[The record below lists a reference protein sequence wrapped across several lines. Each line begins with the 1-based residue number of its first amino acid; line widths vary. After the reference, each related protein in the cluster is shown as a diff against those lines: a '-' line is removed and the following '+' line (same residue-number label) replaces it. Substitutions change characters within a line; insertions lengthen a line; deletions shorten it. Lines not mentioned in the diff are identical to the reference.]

1 MISWG
6 LSCLSVLGAAGTT
19 LLCAGLLLGLAQ
31 QLWTLRWTLSRDW
44 ASTLPL
50 PKGSMGWPFF
60 GETLHWLV
68 QVSGFIIKQCPF
80 PASSIMHSWFSVH
93 LIRFLTKYSG
103 DFENPTCLAVLFF
116 LRDPM
121 SPSFTLILNSF
132 DYNWGCKAG
141 A

>member
-1 MISWG
+1 M
-6 LSCLSVLGAAGTT
+6 LGAVGTS

-68 QVSGFIIKQCPF
+68 QVSGFTIQQCPLF
-80 PASSIMHSWFSVH
+80 CISHRELLVLSASYKN
-93 LIRFLTKYSG
+93 LIRIRMSLQT
-103 DFENPTCLAVLFF
+103 LA
-116 LRDPM
+116 
-121 SPSFTLILNSF
+121 I
-132 DYNWGCKAG
+132 A
-141 A
+141 